1 VNDPSFGDEFD
12 QELLT
17 AGGAPTYFG
26 RDVLRGLV
34 HGITAHRESQRRS
47 ERLWG
52 IGVIGCAMALNDP
65 ELLEELARC
74 ESSCIVVTKQEK
86 RHHGKENFQRLETHA
101 ATAQGLADL
110 VFPELEEL
118 APLKDG
124 KPVKLGPY
132 GPRLEVS
139 VPAVRE
145 LGFRKVGKH
154 LVPIVHAKLALVGD
168 LCWTDDHPSGY
179 PVDELYFRPRKLWM
193 GSANFTE
200 SSRRSLEVGTWVTD
214 EEILTAARQF
224 LLNLVVRSEPL
235 RNEADSMDPE
245 LHPVVFDEAAML
257 EASRDAYDVVDDDD
271 EPWD

>member
-1 VNDPSFGDEFD
+1 MTDPSFDDEFD

-17 AGGAPTYFG
+17 AAGAPTYFG

-34 HGITAHRESQRRS
+34 DGIRTHRESQRRS

-52 IGVIGCAMALNDP
+52 IGVIGCAMALNDT

-74 ESSCIVVTKQEK
+74 ESSCVVVTKQEK
-86 RHHGKENFQRLETHA
+86 RHYGKENFQRLEKHA
-101 ATAQGLADL
+101 KDAQGLANA

-118 APLKDG
+118 APLENG
-124 KPVKLGPY
+124 EPVELGPY
-132 GPRLEVS
+132 GPRLETS

-145 LGFRKVGKH
+145 LGFRKVGNR

-168 LCWTDDHPSGY
+168 LCWTDEHPSGY
-179 PVDELYFRPRKLWM
+179 PVDTFYFRPRKLWM

-200 SSRRSLEVGTWVTD
+200 SSRRSLEVGTWATD

-235 RNEADSMDPE
+235 RNEADSMEPE

-257 EASRDAYDVVDDDD
+257 EASRDADDLVDD